1 MTCRELRIEL
11 HKNHYCEAA
20 LGGIAANIA
29 NKLDCVNS
37 FSVNSAASQIILV
50 LNTTKPSEV
59 NLSSATTQALIEFIS
74 STGLQ
79 YEGELMNMYN
89 ILISHIEGDTS
100 TVIIML

>member
-11 HKNHYCEAA
+11 HKNHYCEAT
-20 LGGIAANIA
+20 LDGIGANIT

-50 LNTTKPSEV
+50 LNTSKPSEV
-59 NLSSATTQALIEFIS
+59 DLSGAVTQALIEFIS

-79 YEGELMNMYN
+79 YEGDFMNMYN